1 VAPCWRLGRP
11 NFGKKHAVQ
20 RLRRLSQKQDTKYLP
35 VYRFRQCKMAPWL
48 FLRFPMRDKGTDGSL
63 HPGCLT
69 LAEALAVG
77 IVAIALLS
85 CNTKIQGDKLFRQAV
100 IIYK

>member
-1 VAPCWRLGRP
+1 
-11 NFGKKHAVQ
+11 
-20 RLRRLSQKQDTKYLP
+20 
-35 VYRFRQCKMAPWL
+35 
-48 FLRFPMRDKGTDGSL
+48 MRDKGTDGSL